1 MVESDL
7 YIESNTACSNLVRDA
22 TNVGVM
28 LGHWPRGLSTLCP
41 HYIALSVRCQGLFSS
56 VTMDRLRA
64 YNGSY
69 EKHRVLASP
78 PTTYSRVKSMH
89 VAESSRRMDLFAF
102 RCPHYIALSV
112 RCQGLFSSCRISTI
126 RDGRRVAVLRCP
138 CSLWTLHS
146 IALYR
151 FVVNREFRA
160 ADAERI
166 DLKRCQPASLLASRR
181 FSGAEKKF
189 FLLSRD

>member
-1 MVESDL
+1 M
-7 YIESNTACSNLVRDA
+7 R
-22 TNVGVM
+22 
-28 LGHWPRGLSTLCP
+28 LSTLYP
-41 HYIALSVRCQGLFSS
+41 RYIALSVRCQGLFSS

-89 VAESSRRMDLFAF
+89 VAEPSRRMDLFAF

-112 RCQGLFSSCRISTI
+112 RCQGLFSSVTMDRLRAYNGSS
-126 RDGRRVAVLRCP
+126 VAVLRRP
-138 CSLWTLHS
+138 CSLRTLCIIS
-146 IALYR
+146 LYR
-151 FVVNREFRA
+151 FVVNRDFCA

-166 DLKRCQPASLLASRR
+166 NLKRCQPASLLASRR
-181 FSGAEKKF
+181 FSGAEKSF
-189 FLLSRD
+189 SLHLWINRDAIG

>member
-41 HYIALSVRCQGLFSS
+41 HYIALSVRCQELF
-56 VTMDRLRA
+56 
-64 YNGSY
+64 
-69 EKHRVLASP
+69 VLAIERIEGYNDSTQP
-78 PTTYSRVKSMH
+78 MECMLLPYGSHASRVSGRH
-89 VAESSRRMDLFAF
+89 RATPQERPRLTL
-102 RCPHYIALSV
+102 CPYCIASSV

-151 FVVNREFRA
+151 LPVNTFFRA
-160 ADAERI
+160 ADADRI

-189 FLLSRD
+189 FLPSRD